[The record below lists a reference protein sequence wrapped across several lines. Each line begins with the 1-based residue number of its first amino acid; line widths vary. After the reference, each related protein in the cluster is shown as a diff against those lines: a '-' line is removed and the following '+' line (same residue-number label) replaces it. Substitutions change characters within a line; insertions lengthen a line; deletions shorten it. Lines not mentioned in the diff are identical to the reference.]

1 MLKVSSR
8 LQLTL
13 ALAKELA
20 WARNLPSHTEKK
32 SNSITL
38 RTQRWQW
45 FLLCLGSRSPQ
56 ITQTH
61 QTHQTHQTYQ
71 ISDSHFLV
79 AGLLTAVF
87 LTAVFLAAGRAG
99 LLFINL
105 SFVKLNLYHIV
116 KTKPRCL
123 AKVDAPR
130 FVITANKP
138 NQISFECEKA
148 QAVRDH
154 TWIWL
159 SKLTLK

>member
-61 QTHQTHQTYQ
+61 QTHQTQTYQ

-87 LTAVFLAAGRAG
+87 LTAVFLAAGRAD

-148 QAVRDH
+148 QAVTDH